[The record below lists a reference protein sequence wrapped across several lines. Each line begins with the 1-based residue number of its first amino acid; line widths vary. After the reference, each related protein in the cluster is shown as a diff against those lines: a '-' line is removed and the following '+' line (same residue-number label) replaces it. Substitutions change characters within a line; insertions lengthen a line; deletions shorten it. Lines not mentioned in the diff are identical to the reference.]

1 MTHNWLRLIKSLSTK
16 HDTCSLIS
24 GPMQIEHSEF
34 QDQLVRGLAHRM
46 NNILT
51 LFHGYLGLLM
61 DNQKLDKDTRE
72 GLAKIKD
79 GARAASE
86 LMDRTHSLVR
96 PPAVVWRE
104 IKLHDFIHMLRPSF
118 ETLCGPRTT
127 LTMDCPDEL
136 PAIWGDATRV
146 KSAIFEI
153 VRNAIE
159 ATFAGG
165 FVHIAVSA
173 THHPAGTP
181 AKQALQ
187 WISITVSDD
196 GPGIPEEMRERI
208 FQPFFSTKKKQNATG
223 LGLTVALGFIQQ
235 MGGVLRFE
243 SEPGKTSFQMMRPSR
258 SEA

>member
-1 MTHNWLRLIKSLSTK
+1 
-16 HDTCSLIS
+16 
-24 GPMQIEHSEF
+24 MQIEHSEF

-61 DNQKLDKDTRE
+61 ENQKLDKETRD

-79 GARAASE
+79 GALAASE

-118 ETLCGPRTT
+118 ETLCKPNVR
-127 LTMDCPDEL
+127 LTIECPDEL

-146 KSAIFEI
+146 KSAIFEV

-159 ATFAGG
+159 ATAGMIG
-165 FVHIAVSA
+165 HVKITLTA
-173 THHPAGTP
+173 TNKPPGTP

-187 WISITVSDD
+187 WISISVTDD
-196 GPGIPEEMRERI
+196 GPGIPEELKERI
-208 FQPFFSTKKKQNATG
+208 FQPFFTTKKKQNATG
-223 LGLTVALGFIQQ
+223 LGLTVAAGFVQQ
-235 MGGVLRFE
+235 MGGVLRFDTA
-243 SEPGKTSFQMMRPSR
+243 PGKTTFQMLLPSR
-258 SEA
+258 SEGA

>member
-1 MTHNWLRLIKSLSTK
+1 
-16 HDTCSLIS
+16 
-24 GPMQIEHSEF
+24 MQIEQSEF

-61 DNQKLDKDTRE
+61 DNQKLDKETRE

-104 IKLHDFIHMLRPSF
+104 IKLHDFIRMLLPAF
-118 ETLCGPRTT
+118 DAFCGPRTKLT
-127 LTMDCPDEL
+127 LECPDEL

-146 KSAIFEI
+146 KSAIFEV
-153 VRNAIE
+153 VRNALE
-159 ATFAGG
+159 ATFTGG
-165 FVHIAVSA
+165 HVRIVVSA
-173 THHPAGTP
+173 TNKPPGTP

-187 WISITVSDD
+187 WISITVTDD
-196 GPGIPEEMRERI
+196 GPGVAEEMKERI

-223 LGLTVALGFIQQ
+223 LGLTVAAGFIQQ

-243 SEPGKTSFQMMRPSR
+243 SEPGKTTFQLLLPSR
-258 SEA
+258 TETA